1 MAQLAAQQ
9 LAFERQQGQP
19 PTIQADYWEPPAQGL
34 AALTGERAGPDRR
47 GLTGAERLIQ
57 DIADLEQYA
66 FQTNQRKLQL
76 TRVLSLAQLDPLAL
90 AQVRANGTTTFVTSM
105 RMFDQDF
112 PGHYLRLIRRVTVS
126 VIALIPPSEG
136 IHATLASTGMS
147 RVAVGPDPIHTNSV
161 PRPPESVALSAPI
174 NATGVFTFEPPTGMR
189 DPFEG
194 LGVDTTWQFDLPKAA
209 NLFDFSTIA
218 DVLVTIDYTALDS
231 PDYRVRVLRELDQT
245 REGQRGFSLRQ
256 EFSDAWWDLNNPDQI
271 DTPMQV
277 SFTTRR
283 TDFPPNL
290 DQITIDHIAISLAC
304 ESAPPA
310 PLATVTLRFIEDGT
324 TARLGGAAQLVD
336 RVVSTRRANGGPWLS
351 ITGKSPVGRWEL
363 SIPDSEDVRDWL
375 VGNQL
380 TDVLLVVSFSARP
393 ALWPA

>member
-1 MAQLAAQQ
+1 M
-9 LAFERQQGQP
+9 
-19 PTIQADYWEPPAQGL
+19 
-34 AALTGERAGPDRR
+34 
-47 GLTGAERLIQ
+47 
-57 DIADLEQYA
+57 
-66 FQTNQRKLQL
+66 
-76 TRVLSLAQLDPLAL
+76 SLAQLDPLAL
-90 AQVRANGTTTFVTSM
+90 AQLRADGTTTFATPM
-105 RMFDQDF
+105 RLFDQDF
-112 PGHYLRLIRRVTVS
+112 PGHYLRLIRRVTLS

-136 IHATLASTGMS
+136 IHATLATTGVA
-147 RVAVGPDPIHTNSV
+147 RVAVGPDAVQTIGV
-161 PRPPESVALSAPI
+161 RRPPESVALSAAL

-256 EFSDAWWDLNNPDQI
+256 EFSDAWWDLNNPGQI

-290 DQITIDHIAISLAC
+290 DQITIDHIAVSLIC
-304 ESAPPA
+304 DSPPPA
-310 PLATVTLRFIEDGT
+310 PLSTVTLRLTEDGT

-336 RVVSTRRANGGPWLS
+336 RVVSTRRASGGPWLS
-351 ITGKSPVGRWEL
+351 ITGKSPTGRWEL
-363 SIPDSEDVRDWL
+363 GLPDTDEIRDWL
-375 VGNQL
+375 AAGQL
-380 TDVLLVVSFSARP
+380 TDTLLIISY
-393 ALWPA
+393 